1 MEFDQRCEVRRWY
14 QSAAA
19 MSIDRSINPYSLNA
33 GVLIPQSVAG
43 GFYGY
48 SFRTTK

>member
-1 MEFDQRCEVRRWY
+1 VPPDLLHERLGDAHGDVVG
-14 QSAAA
+14 AVVV
-19 MSIDRSINPYSLNA
+19 A